1 MDFLKKFFPFSF
13 KPKEITKD
21 FVLTIVL
28 YAVVAVVGGVV
39 LGLLSGIR
47 FIGFF
52 FGIAGYLLGVYC
64 TGGIVLAILHKVG
77 VIK

>member
-13 KPKEITKD
+13 KPKDVTKD

-28 YAVVAVVGGVV
+28 YAVASVVAGII
-39 LGLLSGIR
+39 LSLLAKIP
-47 FIGFF
+47 FIGFTF
-52 FGIAGYLLGVYC
+52 DIANYLFGVYC
-64 TGGIVLAILHKVG
+64 TAGIVLAILHKVG